1 MGKTLLQIAPAIT
14 NWGITNA
21 DFGEIIGNVRK
32 HRDVKFVTTET
43 KRNYLV
49 SEKYY
54 TAKSYRKFFLEKF
67 KSYRSKKTLI
77 FMNKSAHLG
86 LSILEISKILM
97 YEFWYYYVK
106 AKYGKNAKW
115 CSIDT
120 DSFKVSKKQKIFTQ
134 TLQKMLKLDLILQIV
149 N

>member
-1 MGKTLLQIAPAIT
+1 M
-14 NWGITNA
+14 
-21 DFGEIIGNVRK
+21 RK

-54 TAKSYRKFFLEKF
+54 TAKSYRKFFWKNLRAIEV
-67 KSYRSKKTLI
+67 KKTLI

-86 LSILEISKILM
+86 LSILENSKILM

-106 AKYGKNAKW
+106 AKYGKNTK
-115 CSIDT
+115 
-120 DSFKVSKKQKIFTQ
+120 
-134 TLQKMLKLDLILQIV
+134 
-149 N
+149 

>member
-1 MGKTLLQIAPAIT
+1 M
-14 NWGITNA
+14 
-21 DFGEIIGNVRK
+21 RK

-106 AKYGKNAKW
+106 AKYGKNAK
-115 CSIDT
+115 
-120 DSFKVSKKQKIFTQ
+120 
-134 TLQKMLKLDLILQIV
+134 
-149 N
+149 